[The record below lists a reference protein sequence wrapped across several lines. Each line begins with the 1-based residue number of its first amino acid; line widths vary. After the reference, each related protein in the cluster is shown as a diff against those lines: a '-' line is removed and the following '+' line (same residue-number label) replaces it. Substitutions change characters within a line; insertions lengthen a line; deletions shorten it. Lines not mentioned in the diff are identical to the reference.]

1 MKPVVAIV
9 GRPNVGKSTLFNKL
23 VGETASIVKDT
34 PGVTRDRLYRDMD
47 WLGQEFILVDT
58 GGLEPHTKDY
68 IMSKVKQQAMVAI
81 AEADVIMF
89 IVDGKSGLTALDE
102 EVAYLLRKANKP
114 VILIVNKIDNP
125 NRQLDDIYEFYGL
138 GFDETIPVSAEHKQ
152 NLGDMLEIVVKELEN
167 VELPEEE
174 EGLKIAVVGR
184 PNVGK
189 SSLVNKIL
197 GQERTIVSDIAGTT
211 RDAIDT
217 GVEYNDKKYVFI
229 DTAGIRRKSKVN
241 EDLEYYS
248 VLRAIKAIK
257 RADICFVMIDA
268 IEGITE
274 QDQRIVGL
282 AHEEHKPIIIVINKW
297 DLVEKDTYTMKKRE
311 EELRTY
317 LMFLSYAPMIFV
329 SALNGTRILKLIDI
343 SDKIYEEYNKRI
355 STGLLNQVLKEATVL
370 NPPPTRK
377 GRTVKINYVT
387 QVSTAPPKFIVFAN
401 SPEIVH
407 FSYVRYIENK
417 FREAFGFEGSPLTFI
432 IKKKGDN

>member
-47 WLGQEFILVDT
+47 WLGNEFILVDT

-68 IMSKVKQQAMVAI
+68 IMAKVKQQAMVAI
-81 AEADVIMF
+81 DEADVIMF
-89 IVDGKSGLTALDE
+89 MVDGKSGLTALDE

-114 VILIVNKIDNP
+114 VMLIVNKIDNATK
-125 NRQLDDIYEFYGL
+125 QADLLYEFYGL
-138 GFDETIPVSAEHKQ
+138 GFDETIPISAEHKQ
-152 NLGDMLEIVVKELEN
+152 NLGDMLDILVEKLN
-167 VELPEEE
+167 TVELPKEE
-174 EGLKIAVVGR
+174 EGLKIAVIGR

-189 SSLVNKIL
+189 SSIVNKIL
-197 GQERTIVSDIAGTT
+197 GEERTIVSDIAGTT

-217 GVEYNDKKYVFI
+217 AMEYNDKKYVLI
-229 DTAGIRRKSKVN
+229 DTAGIRRKSKVE
-241 EDLEYYS
+241 EDIEYYS

-282 AHEEHKPIIIVINKW
+282 AHEERKPIVIVINKW
-297 DLVEKDTYTMKKRE
+297 DLIEKDTYTMKTRE

-317 LMFLSYAPMIFV
+317 LTFISYAPMIFV
-329 SALNGTRILKLIDI
+329 SALKGTRVLKLIEI
-343 SDKIYEEYNKRI
+343 SDKIYAEYTKRI
-355 STGLLNQVLKEATVL
+355 STGLLNQVLKEATIL

-377 GRTVKINYVT
+377 GRLVKINYIT

-407 FSYVRYIENK
+407 FSYMRYIENK
-417 FREAFGFEGSPLTFI
+417 FREAFGFEGSPLEFI
-432 IKKKGDN
+432 LKRKGED